1 MKELTYQV
9 SSHTHGA
16 NQGVPYVG
24 AVAEIPSGVPWLAE
38 QLLRTPWLI
47 AAGCQQECQTCAWL
61 VHSKSAHQDRSKS
74 NIKVRPHVASI
85 LAMSTSCTCPSTR
98 SVVVVLAAASLS
110 IFNSPI
116 SLTRL
121 ATTTHHKLHHE
132 FGTHAMDMCELVAT
146 T

>member
-1 MKELTYQV
+1 MKELTHQV

-24 AVAEIPSGVPWLAE
+24 VVAETPSGVPWLAE

-47 AAGCQQECQTCAWL
+47 AGGCQQECQTCAWL

-85 LAMSTSCTCPSTR
+85 PAMSTSCTCPSMR
-98 SVVVVLAAASLS
+98 SVVVVLATSLS
-110 IFNSPI
+110 IFYSPI

-132 FGTHAMDMCELVAT
+132 FGTHAMDMCGLVAT